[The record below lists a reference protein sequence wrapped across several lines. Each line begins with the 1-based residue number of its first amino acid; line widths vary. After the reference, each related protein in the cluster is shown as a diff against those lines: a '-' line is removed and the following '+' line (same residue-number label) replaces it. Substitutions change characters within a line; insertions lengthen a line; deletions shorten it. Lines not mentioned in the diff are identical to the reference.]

1 MPVPTHG
8 VVFKLTETYKSAANV
23 DELTEVISAIKDEAS
38 VYCEE
43 TMAEQAVKDAYTDAA
58 NAMEDMTS
66 IPDAAN
72 AYMEVLKK
80 RELAKTSAGK
90 YAAYVAAMTKVQ
102 TYLAEHSDFEGED
115 RALLEDYFENVEG
128 PSENYPLGG
137 YMYITGE
144 MQAPS
149 DSLANEIVRVNAA
162 LQTAI
167 KHGYLPGTEVSGLLT
182 NADFLKG
189 QEGWENWR
197 YFRLAKGI
205 LCPWI
210 SIYSLLMR
218 RIAD

>member
-1 MPVPTHG
+1 
-8 VVFKLTETYKSAANV
+8 
-23 DELTEVISAIKDEAS
+23 
-38 VYCEE
+38 
-43 TMAEQAVKDAYTDAA
+43 MAEQAVKDAYTDAA

-66 IPDAAN
+66 IPDAAK

-102 TYLAEHSDFEGED
+102 TYLAEHSDFEGEE
-115 RALLEDYFENVEG
+115 RALLEDYFENEEG

-162 LQTAI
+162 LQAAI
-167 KHGYLPGTEVSGLLT
+167 KHG
-182 NADFLKG
+182 
-189 QEGWENWR
+189 
-197 YFRLAKGI
+197 
-205 LCPWI
+205 
-210 SIYSLLMR
+210 
-218 RIAD
+218 

>member
-58 NAMEDMTS
+58 HAMEDMTS

-128 PSENYPLGG
+128 PSEN
-137 YMYITGE
+137 
-144 MQAPS
+144 
-149 DSLANEIVRVNAA
+149 
-162 LQTAI
+162 
-167 KHGYLPGTEVSGLLT
+167 
-182 NADFLKG
+182 
-189 QEGWENWR
+189 
-197 YFRLAKGI
+197 
-205 LCPWI
+205 
-210 SIYSLLMR
+210 
-218 RIAD
+218 